1 MIIPILIA
9 VAVIGVISVVI
20 GILLGILAE
29 KFKVETDPRE
39 AEVRELLAGSNCG
52 GCGYAGCD
60 AYAHAIVAEGANPGL
75 CPSSDKDR
83 IGEIMGVCILEKAK
97 RVAVVKCSGNCQNTA
112 DNYLYGDERDCRI
125 AYLAPGHGAKK
136 CAYGCCGLGTCAA
149 VCPFDAIK
157 IINGLAH
164 IDPEKCMACGKC
176 VSVCPNGLIEIMPAD
191 APYTVLCSSRSK
203 GKDVK
208 AACSVGCIGCGMCQ
222 RVCES
227 GAISVENNLARID
240 YTKCTGCGKCAEK
253 CPCKIIRAG
262 KRGKVSAK

>member
-1 MIIPILIA
+1 MIAVITA
-9 VAVIGVISVVI
+9 VAVIGVISVLI
-20 GILLGILAE
+20 GVLLGILAE

-39 AEVRELLAGSNCG
+39 AGVRECLAGSNCG

-60 AYAHAIVAEGANPGL
+60 AYAHAVVFEGAAPNL
-75 CPSSDKDR
+75 CPSSDKNK
-83 IGEIMGVCILEKAK
+83 IGEVMGVCVLEKA
-97 RVAVVKCSGNCQNTA
+97 RQVAVVKCSGNCSNTR
-112 DNYLYGDERDCRI
+112 DNYVYGDETDCRV

-136 CAYGCCGLGTCAA
+136 CAYGCCGLGTCAS
-149 VCPFDAIK
+149 VCPYDAIK
-157 IINGLAH
+157 IVNGLAK
-164 IDPEKCMACGKC
+164 IDREKCMACGKC
-176 VSVCPNGLIEIMPAD
+176 VSVCPNRLIEIVPAD

-208 AACSVGCIGCGMCQ
+208 AACDVGCIGCGMCA

-253 CPCKIIRAG
+253 CPCKRIRFNG
-262 KRGKVSAK
+262 KS